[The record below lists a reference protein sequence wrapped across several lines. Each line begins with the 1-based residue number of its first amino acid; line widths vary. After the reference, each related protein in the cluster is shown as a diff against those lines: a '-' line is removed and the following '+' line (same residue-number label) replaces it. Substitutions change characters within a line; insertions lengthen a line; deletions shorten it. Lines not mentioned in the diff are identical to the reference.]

1 MNLMEVKN
9 VYKSYSPGSDVLMNV
24 SFTME
29 KKQCLGLVGESGCGK
44 STLARCLLNMEPI
57 DKGSIL
63 FEGIALHNKNERN
76 LRPYRKHIQAVLQ
89 NPSAALNPKLK
100 IIDSLMDPY
109 LIFGDQVKLQ
119 HFHYTNKKD
128 FASQLLEAV
137 ELPASLADRYPHELS
152 GGQKQRVTIA
162 RAISIEPEIII
173 LDEPTSSLDVLSQA
187 AVLRLLDRLRE
198 QLSTSYLFISHD
210 LSAVYTLSQHILV
223 MKSGMIVD
231 RFEKEELFNTDR
243 HPYTQELISMFE

>member
-1 MNLMEVKN
+1 MNLLEARN
-9 VYKSYSPGSDVLMNV
+9 VHKTYSGAAVLQDVN
-24 SFTME
+24 FTIE

-44 STLARCLLNMEPI
+44 STLARCLLSMEPI

-63 FEGIALHNKNERN
+63 FEGVPLHNLKERR

-89 NPSAALNPKLK
+89 NPSASLNPKLK

-109 LIFGDQVKLQ
+109 IQFGDRVHFE
-119 HFHYTNKKD
+119 HFHYTSKKN
-128 FASQLLEAV
+128 FASQLMEAV

-162 RAISIEPEIII
+162 RAISIEPAVII
-173 LDEPTSSLDVLSQA
+173 LDEPTSSLDVLSQS
-187 AVLRLLDRLRE
+187 AVLRLLDGLRE
-198 QLSTSYLFISHD
+198 QLGTSYLFISHD
-210 LSAVYTLSQHILV
+210 LSAVHSMSQHIMV
-223 MKSGMIVD
+223 MQGGMIVD
-231 RFEKEELFNTDR
+231 RFEKERLFAADR

>member
-1 MNLMEVKN
+1 MNLLEVKR
-9 VYKSYSPGSDVLMNV
+9 VYKTYDPGFAVLQNV
-24 SFTME
+24 SFTLG

-57 DKGSIL
+57 DEGSIL
-63 FEGIALHNKNERN
+63 FEGTALHNKNERH

-89 NPSAALNPKLK
+89 NPSAALNPKLR
-100 IIDSLMDPY
+100 IIDSLIDPY
-109 LIFGDQVKLQ
+109 MQFGDQVKLQ
-119 HFHYTNKKD
+119 HFCFRNKKD
-128 FASQLLEAV
+128 FALQLLEAV

-162 RAISIEPEIII
+162 RAISIEPAIII

-198 QLSTSYLFISHD
+198 QLGTSYLFISHD
-210 LSAVYTLSQHILV
+210 LSAVNTLCQHILV

-231 RFEKEELFNTDR
+231 RFDKEELFAADR